1 MGTPDHSHY
10 QMLVGH
16 SPPQGNAESF
26 TALLEL
32 PPSNAMDLLLPPTS
46 VEYLVKD
53 EVCPGTDSLN
63 PNLSQSQ
70 HPVAGAG
77 RKRKEAD
84 QKGNSAGKKKEKK
97 SDSSQDGQIL
107 PYVHVR
113 ARRGQATDSHSLAE
127 RARREK
133 INARM
138 KFLQDLVPGCSKISG
153 TTLVL
158 DEIINHVQSLQQ
170 QVEVLSMKLAAV
182 NSWIDFDVDNLI
194 YSRLGA
200 TMDGNFGNMVMPT
213 AGFQLDGSTEPE
225 YLHPGSFA
233 LELQLLCKLRSSGSR
248 VTKMDGPL
256 IRSNQH

>member
-1 MGTPDHSHY
+1 MGTPDHSHC

-16 SPPQGNAESF
+16 SPPQVNAESF

-32 PPSNAMDLLLPPTS
+32 PPSNAMDLLLPPAS
-46 VEYLVKD
+46 VECLVKD
-53 EVCPGTDSLN
+53 EVGPKSDSLN
-63 PNLSQSQ
+63 PNLSQSRQ
-70 HPVAGAG
+70 PVAGAG
-77 RKRKEAD
+77 GKRKDAD
-84 QKGNSAGKKKEKK
+84 QKGIGSGKKKKK
-97 SDSSQDGQIL
+97 SNSLQDRQLL

-153 TTLVL
+153 TALVL

-194 YSRLGA
+194 YSGLGA
-200 TMDGNFGNMVMPT
+200 IMDGNFRNMAMPP
-213 AGFQLDGSTEPE
+213 AEFQLDRNTEPE
-225 YLHPGSFA
+225 YLRPRGFA
-233 LELQLLCKLRSSGSR
+233 LELQLLGKLRVFGCPGNE
-248 VTKMDGPL
+248 DGCT
-256 IRSNQH
+256 SQ